1 MNPKYYY
8 LKRKIQAKTA
18 LFELAN
24 RFQYEYGEYPSYNQ
38 FVYTINGVAAQLNES
53 VTSLSFLQNDEYLS
67 EQHVKLLSEQ
77 LLGEGFWSSLL
88 KPLTD
93 KLLKPILVAAT
104 LHGGAVPVVT
114 GAVEQGVKQVV
125 KVGAA
130 EAEQVAK
137 VALEKTAAE
146 TTAKAATA
154 AEGTAA
160 AAVKPGSVNPTPA
173 KPAPVVPEVKPAE
186 PPAKVPAE
194 PPAKI
199 VVPAKVPAEPPAKI
213 VVPAKVPAKPPP
225 GNPPPVNPPP
235 VKPKPKKIPPGGG
248 GMVPP
253 GLPSG
258 KKPTSIT
265 RYDDDAITDW
275 DAASERLSARK
286 GMSMP
291 YWNQSTGSYNYM
303 PQTVTIQ
310 ESRSGTLNTK
320 SALQARAKKQKY
332 KVTVVENGKKLEVFA
347 TSIRGI
353 RRVVYGKKNFRVH
366 DGKGADITNY
376 FKRLMSSNKS
386 S

>member
-199 VVPAKVPAEPPAKI
+199 VVPAKVPA
-213 VVPAKVPAKPPP
+213 KPPP

>member
-1 MNPKYYY
+1 
-8 LKRKIQAKTA
+8 
-18 LFELAN
+18 
-24 RFQYEYGEYPSYNQ
+24 
-38 FVYTINGVAAQLNES
+38 
-53 VTSLSFLQNDEYLS
+53 
-67 EQHVKLLSEQ
+67 
-77 LLGEGFWSSLL
+77 
-88 KPLTD
+88 
-93 KLLKPILVAAT
+93 
-104 LHGGAVPVVT
+104 
-114 GAVEQGVKQVV
+114 
-125 KVGAA
+125 
-130 EAEQVAK
+130 
-137 VALEKTAAE
+137 
-146 TTAKAATA
+146 
-154 AEGTAA
+154 
-160 AAVKPGSVNPTPA
+160 
-173 KPAPVVPEVKPAE
+173 
-186 PPAKVPAE
+186 
-194 PPAKI
+194 
-199 VVPAKVPAEPPAKI
+199 
-213 VVPAKVPAKPPP
+213 
-225 GNPPPVNPPP
+225 
-235 VKPKPKKIPPGGG
+235 
-248 GMVPP
+248 MVPP